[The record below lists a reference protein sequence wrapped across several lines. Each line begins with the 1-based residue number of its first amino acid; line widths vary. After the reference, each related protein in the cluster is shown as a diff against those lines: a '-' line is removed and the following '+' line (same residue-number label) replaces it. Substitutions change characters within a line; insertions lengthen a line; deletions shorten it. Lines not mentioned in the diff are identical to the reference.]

1 MPGKLE
7 SIAVF
12 CGSRKG
18 HFPRYEEDAQALG
31 RLLAN
36 RGIELVFGA
45 GHIGLMGAVAD
56 ASLAAGGKVTGVIPQ
71 HLVEWELA
79 HPRLSELV
87 VVQTM
92 HERKAI
98 MAQRAGAFLALPGG
112 YGTCDEFFEILTW
125 KQLNLHGKPIG
136 ILNTRGYFDPMLQ
149 WIDLMIR
156 EGFLKAKHREMIAVS
171 DRPEDILN
179 QLETMPIDWEN
190 KIDRA

>member
-18 HFPRYEEDAQALG
+18 NFPKYEEDAQALG
-31 RLLAN
+31 RLLAT

-56 ASLAAGGKVTGVIPQ
+56 ASLAAGGKVTGVIPK

-79 HPRLSELV
+79 HPRLSELII
-87 VVQTM
+87 VQSM

-98 MAQRAGAFLALPGG
+98 MAQKAGAFLALPGG

-136 ILNTRGYFDPMLQ
+136 ILNTRGFFDPMLQ

-156 EGFLKAKHREMIAVS
+156 EGFLKAKHREMVAVS
-171 DRPEDILN
+171 DSPKEILD
-179 QLETMPIDWEN
+179 QLESMPTDWEN